1 MLRVILILFCCSAGT
16 LFGQDC
22 GRLLTGAIGRAGS
35 DKKARLDSLDFQFAI
50 TVSENT
56 GLIDASQKGEISA
69 NLLYLMRDEGE
80 KTASERAR
88 DTLNAA
94 IQNYKLRFYWLA
106 ESGFFDVKR
115 MMERDGL
122 TGEINYIRC
131 ISNIGLL
138 AMIRGK
144 TTEAEKYLK
153 EATGMSLRKLGDRSA
168 GYAANL
174 NNSAKLQ
181 QLLGNYNEAEKLF
194 NQSFRLVG
202 YNYGETSLQAAIV
215 QNNIAMLNLTMGR
228 KNEAIQRMEK
238 SSAAA
243 AASFDSGLKGKKS
256 FENRMFLSN
265 LALVYQS
272 AGKFLDAEKT
282 FLEIKSIFE
291 KRQQSNNPEYAGMLR
306 QLALLYIKMGKP
318 ESSESL
324 LISSLDIFK
333 KKFTEISP
341 AYASALHDLGVLNR
355 ITGRLTESETN
366 LQKALT
372 IRLKVLGDRHPD
384 YAKSLEELG
393 LTQWKA
399 GGLAKAYQNLKASA
413 DLSISFI
420 NQYFRPMSEVEKTRY
435 WELLQPSFQKF
446 YAFAIDYA
454 PQFPLVMRDVF
465 EYQMVTKA
473 ILLGSTSKVKRAILS
488 SADRVL
494 IRDYNQWI
502 RRKEELARLY
512 SFSRED
518 LEAQKINLKLLEQQA
533 NNLEKS
539 LSDRSI
545 QFTDGFVAKTTSF
558 SDVASIL
565 GEGEMALEMI
575 RLRLVRDDQSEEIK
589 YLALAVKKGMQVP
602 AFIVMD
608 QGKLLETKSAKV
620 YKNAIQQRVADP
632 VSFTQYWKPLVGLTD
647 KVKRIYFSADGVYNQ
662 INLNTIRTPEGN
674 FVLDLFEVVFL
685 GNPREVIGLKAPV
698 IEASVK
704 TAFLLGYPD
713 YGGYVVPL
721 PGTKVELEGVSKILS
736 AAGYKINLRQQAEAS
751 EANIK
756 LIQSPSIVHLAT
768 HGYFLADHE
777 VGDGFSMGIE
787 AENARSNPL
796 LRSGLILSGA
806 GRTSSDTS
814 RVDFSTSDNGILT
827 AYEAMNLN
835 LEGTSLVVL
844 SACETGL
851 GEVKAGEG
859 VYGLQRAFLAA
870 GARSLVMSLWKVDDT
885 ATQELMSF
893 FYAAM
898 LKNPDRPQAFRSA
911 QKLLMQKYPDP
922 YYWGAFLL
930 LVK

>member
-1 MLRVILILFCCSAGT
+1 MLRGTVLLLCILFGS
-16 LFGQDC
+16 LYGQDY
-22 GRLLTGAIGRAGS
+22 GKLLTGAIGRAGA
-35 DKKARLDSLDFQFAI
+35 DKKARLDSLDFQFAM

-56 GLIDASQKGEISA
+56 GFIDAAQKGEVGA
-69 NLLYLMRDEGE
+69 NLLYLMRDEGD

-106 ESGFFDVKR
+106 ESGFYDAKR

-122 TGEINYIRC
+122 TNEINYIRC

-144 TTEAEKYLK
+144 TSEAERYLK
-153 EATGMSLRKLGDRSA
+153 EASGMTLKKLGDQSA
-168 GYAANL
+168 GYAANI
-174 NNSAKLQ
+174 NNTAKLQ
-181 QLLGNYNEAEKLF
+181 QLLGNFNEAEKLF
-194 NQSFRLVG
+194 NQSAGLVG

-228 KNEAIQRMEK
+228 KEEAILRMEK
-238 SSAAA
+238 SSAIAA
-243 AASFDSGLKGKKS
+243 ATFDSGLKGKKS
-256 FENRMFLSN
+256 FENRMFMSN

-272 AGKFLDAEKT
+272 AGRFTDAEKT

-306 QLALLYIKMGKP
+306 QLALLYIKMGRSQ
-318 ESSESL
+318 SSESL
-324 LISSLDIFK
+324 LNTSLDIFR
-333 KKFTEISP
+333 KKFTEYSP
-341 AYASALHDLGVLNR
+341 AYASALHDLGVLYR
-355 ITGRLTESETN
+355 MLGKSTESQKN
-366 LQKALT
+366 LERALI
-372 IRLKVLGDRHPD
+372 IRQKVLGDRHPD
-384 YAKSLEELG
+384 YAKTLEELG
-393 LTQWKA
+393 VTQWRS
-399 GGLAKAYQNLKASA
+399 GELAKAYKNLKASA
-413 DLSISFI
+413 DMGITFI

-435 WELLQPSFQKF
+435 WEMLQPSFQRF

-454 PQFPLVMRDVF
+454 PQFPLVMRDVL

-488 SADRVL
+488 SADKSLVK
-494 IRDYNQWI
+494 DYNNWI
-502 RRKEELARLY
+502 RKKEELARLY
-512 SFSRED
+512 SLSQED
-518 LEAQKINLKLLEQQA
+518 LGAQGIDLKLLERQA

-539 LSDRSI
+539 LSDRSV
-545 QFTDGFVAKTTSF
+545 QFTDGFVAKSVSF

-565 GEGEMALEMI
+565 GDQEMVLEMI
-575 RLRLVRDDQSEEIK
+575 RLRLIRDDQSEEIK

-602 AFIVMD
+602 SFIVIE
-608 QGKLLETKSAKV
+608 QGKMLENKSAKV

-632 VSFTQYWKPLVGLTD
+632 SSFTQYWKPLESLTE

-662 INLNTIRTPEGN
+662 ININTIRTPEGN
-674 FVLDLFEVVFL
+674 FVLDLFEVVL
-685 GNPREVIGLKAPV
+685 MGNPREVIGLK
-698 IEASVK
+698 ESRDQTSVK

-713 YGGYVVPL
+713 YGGFVVPL
-721 PGTKVELEGVSKILS
+721 PGTKMEMEAVSKILS
-736 AAGYKINLRQQAEAS
+736 TAGYKINFRQQSDAN

-806 GRTSSDTS
+806 GRSSTDTS
-814 RVDFSTSDNGILT
+814 RVDFSASDNGILT

-859 VYGLQRAFLAA
+859 VYGLQRAFIAA
-870 GARSLVMSLWKVDDT
+870 GAKSLVMSLWKVDDA
-885 ATQELMSF
+885 ATQELMTL
-893 FYAAM
+893 FYSAM
-898 LKNPDRPQAFRSA
+898 LKSTDRVQAFRTA
-911 QKLLMQKYPDP
+911 QKQLMTKYPDP

-930 LVK
+930 MGK